1 MKKIYLFL
9 ATLTFIAF
17 TSCDKEE
24 VDGYYNPK
32 DKISK
37 IYREDAAGNKHLFES
52 WNWDKK
58 QLKSIEVYNDEGN
71 ISNVETYYYYGDG
84 RISMVYGSGSGTYSK
99 YYYKDELLDYIE
111 LYYDEI
117 YIQNLVGYTDSVL
130 YNVLGAR
137 FDFSYNSDNRFTEI
151 KATEY
156 KFWEDVADKSIS
168 SCNPLRFILS
178 DNTWRSMKEVM
189 KYNAK
194 HSSSRN
200 DTLRTTTMTFEWSG
214 DNISRWTSD
223 YYHGSDTDATYIETY
238 QYDDKTNPYSNLYDS
253 FAVSVYKKFSNE
265 NNVTR
270 CSTKLIEGS
279 NELPIGEQTYTY
291 EYEKDLPIK
300 RVSERIDE
308 GLPIGVGV
316 LTSGTYHY
324 EYK

>member
-1 MKKIYLFL
+1 
-9 ATLTFIAF
+9 
-17 TSCDKEE
+17 
-24 VDGYYNPK
+24 
-32 DKISK
+32 
-37 IYREDAAGNKHLFES
+37 
-52 WNWDKK
+52 
-58 QLKSIEVYNDEGN
+58 
-71 ISNVETYYYYGDG
+71 
-84 RISMVYGSGSGTYSK
+84 
-99 YYYKDELLDYIE
+99 
-111 LYYDEI
+111 
-117 YIQNLVGYTDSVL
+117 
-130 YNVLGAR
+130 
-137 FDFSYNSDNRFTEI
+137 
-151 KATEY
+151 
-156 KFWEDVADKSIS
+156 
-168 SCNPLRFILS
+168 
-178 DNTWRSMKEVM
+178 MKEVM

-200 DTLRTTTMTFEWSG
+200 DTLRTTTMTFEWDG

-223 YYHGSDTDATYIETY
+223 YYYGSDTDATYIETY

-253 FAVSVYKKFSNE
+253 FAASVYKKFSNE

-300 RVSERIDE
+300 RVSGGTTE